1 MNKKLLVVA
10 LGSLALVA
18 CSAQDAKTTNKAN
31 MQTGCDYTHA
41 IPGGWQQGEITPE
54 VMAAAQAAV
63 KDIAGDHQLKNVIHV
78 TQQVVAGMN
87 YNVTFS
93 IENHDVYTAKVFRSL
108 KNTYTVDSV
117 SKKVGSASNC
127 DVPNNL

>member
-18 CSAQDAKTTNKAN
+18 CSAQDVKTTQEAN
-31 MQTGCDYTHA
+31 MQTGCDYTQA

-54 VMAAAQAAV
+54 VTAAAQAAV
-63 KDIAGDHQLKNVIHV
+63 KDIAGDHQLKDVLHV

-93 IENHDVYTAKVFRSL
+93 IENNDVYTAKVFHSL
-108 KNTYTVDSV
+108 KNVYTVEHVDKANGAV
-117 SKKVGSASNC
+117 SNC
-127 DVPNNL
+127 DVKN

>member
-18 CSAQDAKTTNKAN
+18 CSAQDIKTTKEAN
-31 MQTGCDYTHA
+31 MQTGCDYTQA

-54 VMAAAQAAV
+54 VTAAAQAAV
-63 KDIAGDHQLKNVIHV
+63 KDIAGDHQLKNVLHV

-93 IENHDVYTAKVFRSL
+93 LENNDVYTAKVFRSL
-108 KNTYTVDSV
+108 KNVYTVEHVDKANNAV
-117 SKKVGSASNC
+117 SNC
-127 DVPNNL
+127 DVKN

>member
-18 CSAQDAKTTNKAN
+18 CSAQDVKTTKEATVK
-31 MQTGCDYTHA
+31 MGCDYTQA
-41 IPGGWQQGEITPE
+41 IVGGWQQGEITPE
-54 VMAAAQAAV
+54 VNAAAHAAV
-63 KDIAGDHQLKNVIHV
+63 KEIAGDHQLKNVLHV

-93 IENHDVYTAKVFRSL
+93 IENNDVYTAKVFRSL
-108 KNTYTVDSV
+108 KNTYSVESVDKTMNAV
-117 SKKVGSASNC
+117 LNC
-127 DVPNNL
+127 DVQK

>member
-18 CSAQDAKTTNKAN
+18 CSAQDVKTTQEAS
-31 MQTGCDYTHA
+31 MQTGCDYTQA

-54 VMAAAQAAV
+54 VTAAAQAAV
-63 KDIAGDHQLKNVIHV
+63 KEIAGDHQLKNVLHV

-93 IENHDVYTAKVFRSL
+93 IENNDVYTAKVFRSL
-108 KNTYTVDSV
+108 KNVYTVDHVNKSNGAV
-117 SKKVGSASNC
+117 SNC
-127 DVPNNL
+127 DVKN